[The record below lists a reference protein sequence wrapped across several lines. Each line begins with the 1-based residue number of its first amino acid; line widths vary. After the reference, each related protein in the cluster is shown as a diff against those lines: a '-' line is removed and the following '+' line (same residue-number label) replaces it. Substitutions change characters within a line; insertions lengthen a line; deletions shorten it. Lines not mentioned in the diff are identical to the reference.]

1 MRVAALTGGI
11 GGSKLLVGLANEM
24 NPRDLTIIVNT
35 GDDVLMHGLEISPDI
50 DIVTY
55 TLAGIVN
62 PATGWGFTGDTFFAL
77 DRLKILGAP
86 GWFNLGDRDLAT
98 HIFRSEQ
105 LRNGRTLSQI
115 SDHVRRALGVRSRI
129 LPMCDAPVRT
139 MLRTNRGLLNV
150 QEYLVKFRA
159 RPKVSAIFFRGAKNS
174 RPAPGVIAAIRSA
187 DAVIICPSNPLMS
200 VGPIL
205 AVPGIRDELRRQRSK
220 VTVISPIVGGRSL
233 KGPSDR
239 MLGQLGHDK
248 TALGVARLYRDIC
261 GTMIVDRSD
270 ALLGERIRALKMRV
284 VLSST
289 IMNSLEDKQRL
300 ARDVLSV
307 AKSSVESQDHTAP

>member
-11 GGSKLLVGLANEM
+11 GVSKLLVGLANEM

-35 GDDVLMHGLEISPDI
+35 GDDVTMHGLEISPDI

-62 PATGWGFTGDTFFAL
+62 PATGWGFEGDTFLAL
-77 DRLKILGAP
+77 ERLKILGAP

-98 HIFRSEQ
+98 HIFRTEQ
-105 LRNGRTLSQI
+105 LGKGRTLSQI
-115 SDHVRRALGVRSRI
+115 TDQVRRAVGVKSRI

-150 QEYLVKFRA
+150 QEYLVKLRA
-159 RPKVSAIFFRGAKNS
+159 RPRIGAIFFSGAKNS
-174 RPAPGVIAAIRSA
+174 RPAPGVVSAIRGA
-187 DAVIICPSNPLMS
+187 DAVVVCPSNPLMS
-200 VGPIL
+200 IGPIL
-205 AVPGIRDELRRQRSK
+205 AVPGIREELRRRRSK
-220 VTVISPIVGGRSL
+220 VIVISPIVGGRSL

-239 MLGQLGHDK
+239 MLRQLGHAK

-261 GTMIVDRSD
+261 GTMIVDQSD
-270 ALLGERIRALKMRV
+270 ARLADKIRALNMGV

-289 IMNSLEDKQRL
+289 IMKSLEQKKRL

-307 AKSSVESQDHTAP
+307 AKSIDES

>member
-11 GGSKLLVGLANEM
+11 GGSKLLVGLASEM

-35 GDDVLMHGLEISPDI
+35 GDDVEMHGLEISPDI

-62 PATGWGFTGDTFFAL
+62 PGTGWGFEGDTFFAL
-77 DRLKILGAP
+77 ERLKIFGAP

-98 HIFRSEQ
+98 HIFRTEK
-105 LRNGRTLSQI
+105 LRNGRTLSEITDQ
-115 SDHVRRALGVRSRI
+115 VRGALGVKSRI
-129 LPMCDAPVRT
+129 LPMCDVPVRT

-159 RPKVSAIFFRGAKNS
+159 RPKISAIFFRGAKNS
-174 RPAPGVIAAIRSA
+174 RPAPGVISAIRGA
-187 DAVIICPSNPLMS
+187 GAIVICPSNPLMS

-205 AVPGIRDELRRQRSK
+205 AVPGIREELRRQRSK
-220 VTVISPIVGGRSL
+220 VIVISPIVGGRSL

-239 MLGQLGHDK
+239 MLRQLGHAK

-270 ALLGERIRALKMRV
+270 ALLADKIRRLKMRV
-284 VLSST
+284 VLSDT
-289 IMNSLEDKQRL
+289 IMKSLEDKKSL
-300 ARDVLSV
+300 AREVLSV
-307 AKSSVESQDHTAP
+307 AKSGVEG

>member
-1 MRVAALTGGI
+1 MRVVALTGGI

-24 NPRDLTIIVNT
+24 SPRDLTIIVNT
-35 GDDVLMHGLEISPDI
+35 GDDVTMHGLEISPDI
-50 DIVTY
+50 DILTY
-55 TLAGIVN
+55 TLAGVVN
-62 PATGWGFTGDTFFAL
+62 PVTGWGFEGDTFFAL

-98 HIFRSEQ
+98 HIFRTEQ
-105 LRNGRTLSQI
+105 LRKGRTLSQI
-115 SDHVRRALGVRSRI
+115 TDHVRRGLALKFRI

-159 RPKVSAIFFRGAKNS
+159 RPKISAIFFRGAKNS
-174 RPAPGVIAAIRSA
+174 RPAPGVISAIRSA
-187 DAVIICPSNPLMS
+187 EAAVICPSNPLMS
-200 VGPIL
+200 IGPIL
-205 AVPGIRDELRRQRSK
+205 AVPGIREELHRQRSK
-220 VTVISPIVGGRSL
+220 VIVISPIVGGRSL

-239 MLGQLGHDK
+239 MLRQLGHEK

-270 ALLGERIRALKMRV
+270 AHLADKIRALKMSV
-284 VLSST
+284 VLSAT
-289 IMNSLEDKQRL
+289 IMNSLEDKKRL
-300 ARDVLSV
+300 AREVLSV
-307 AKSSVESQDHTAP
+307 ARGSVERQNKTAP